1 VGGRVAGGLDLACGL
16 WGGAC
21 RGAIC
26 RAEISMMRRFFAQSW
41 GLLLIFAAWQ
51 VWVMSAHYNSIVIV
65 SPAAVVRDISLHPVI
80 YLMPALWTLG
90 FALSGLAAGLILGLL
105 LAIAGWRS
113 QILSATIS
121 PAALLLSST
130 PVVCLIP
137 LLARIFGYQS
147 RTEFVTVAIMTFFPG
162 FVFASKGLR
171 TLPPGSDEFFA
182 VLAASRG
189 QRLVWLALPA
199 AVPGMAVALRIG
211 AAYSVMVTMISE
223 YLMQTGGL
231 GNMFALTSQAFET
244 ERAWGASLVAM
255 TLSVA
260 LYNAA
265 GVVETR
271 VRERYR

>member
-1 VGGRVAGGLDLACGL
+1 VLSKTR
-16 WGGAC
+16 
-21 RGAIC
+21 
-26 RAEISMMRRFFAQSW
+26 
-41 GLLLIFAAWQ
+41 
-51 VWVMSAHYNSIVIV
+51 SIVIFFC
-65 SPAAVVRDISLHPVI
+65 AFTA
-80 YLMPALWTLG
+80 
-90 FALSGLAAGLILGLL
+90 LL

-113 QILSATIS
+113 QILLATIS

-171 TLPPGSDEFFA
+171 TLPPGSGELFA
-182 VLAASRG
+182 VLAATRG
-189 QRLVWLALPA
+189 QRLLWLALPA

-231 GNMFALTSQAFET
+231 GNMFALSSQAFET

-265 GVVETR
+265 GALETR